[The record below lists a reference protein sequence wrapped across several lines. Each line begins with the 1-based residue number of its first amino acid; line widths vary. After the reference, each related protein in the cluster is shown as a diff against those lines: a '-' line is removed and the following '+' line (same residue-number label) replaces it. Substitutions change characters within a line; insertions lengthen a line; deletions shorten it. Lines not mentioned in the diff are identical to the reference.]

1 MRTILC
7 SLLLASSVA
16 VAAPVSIGVAP
27 SGVVVR
33 FDMQNSPGFI
43 FVSEPFPGV
52 EVGLILTPSGEKVQ
66 LAAGREDGRLVCTD
80 STGKDLGKVMMI
92 PVYSMG
98 VVLPPQYGCAVA
110 AREAPAP
117 EAQWIHVKGT
127 LPVQV
132 LDGEEQMEPVALEM
146 KKGAT
151 ASAGHV
157 ALTVENA
164 VVKDGSVTL
173 NLKLSRKNRDV
184 PVDRIL
190 FQKMDGAALEAE
202 GNPKQVHM
210 ANENYTVEYEYVIPS
225 TDAELKV
232 VLFKKTGRKVQVP
245 LDLKVGLGGPA
256 R

>member
-1 MRTILC
+1 MR
-7 SLLLASSVA
+7 
-16 VAAPVSIGVAP
+16 
-27 SGVVVR
+27 R
-33 FDMQNSPGFI
+33 
-43 FVSEPFPGV
+43 
-52 EVGLILTPSGEKVQ
+52 
-66 LAAGREDGRLVCTD
+66 
-80 STGKDLGKVMMI
+80 
-92 PVYSMG
+92 
-98 VVLPPQYGCAVA
+98 GC
-110 AREAPAP
+110 REAPAP

-190 FQKMDGAALEAE
+190 FQKMDGAGA
-202 GNPKQVHM
+202 
-210 ANENYTVEYEYVIPS
+210 
-225 TDAELKV
+225 
-232 VLFKKTGRKVQVP
+232 
-245 LDLKVGLGGPA
+245 
-256 R
+256 

>member
-110 AREAPAP
+110 AREAPP
-117 EAQWIHVKGT
+117 RKRNGF
-127 LPVQV
+127 
-132 LDGEEQMEPVALEM
+132 MSREPCPCKCWTERN
-146 KKGAT
+146 KW
-151 ASAGHV
+151 S
-157 ALTVENA
+157 
-164 VVKDGSVTL
+164 
-173 NLKLSRKNRDV
+173 LSR
-184 PVDRIL
+184 
-190 FQKMDGAALEAE
+190 
-202 GNPKQVHM
+202 
-210 ANENYTVEYEYVIPS
+210 
-225 TDAELKV
+225 LK
-232 VLFKKTGRKVQVP
+232 
-245 LDLKVGLGGPA
+245 
-256 R
+256 

>member
-1 MRTILC
+1 MRTALC

-16 VAAPVSIGVAP
+16 VAAPVPIGVAP

-33 FDMQNSPGFI
+33 FDMQNSPGFT
-43 FVSEPFPGV
+43 FVSDPFPGV
-52 EVGLILTPSGEKVQ
+52 EVGLLLTPSGEKVQ
-66 LAAGREDGRLVCTD
+66 LAAGREGERLVCTD
-80 STGKDLGKVMMI
+80 STGKDLGKVTMI
-92 PVYSMG
+92 PLYSMG

-132 LDGEEQMEPVALEM
+132 LDGEEQMEPVTLEM

-151 ASAGHV
+151 ASVGHV
-157 ALTVENA
+157 ALKVENA
-164 VVKDGSVTL
+164 VVKDGSITL

-184 PVDRIL
+184 PVGGIL
-190 FQKMDGAALEAE
+190 FQKMDGTPLEAKC
-202 GNPKQVHM
+202 GTRHIYLAQ
-210 ANENYTVEYEYVIPS
+210 ENYAVEYEYAIPS
-225 TDAELKV
+225 DDAELKV
-232 VLFKKTGRKVQVP
+232 VLFKKTGREVQVP

>member
-1 MRTILC
+1 
-7 SLLLASSVA
+7 
-16 VAAPVSIGVAP
+16 
-27 SGVVVR
+27 
-33 FDMQNSPGFI
+33 MQNSPGFI

-117 EAQWIHVKGT
+117 DAQWIHVKGT

-164 VVKDGSVTL
+164 VV
-173 NLKLSRKNRDV
+173 
-184 PVDRIL
+184 
-190 FQKMDGAALEAE
+190 
-202 GNPKQVHM
+202 
-210 ANENYTVEYEYVIPS
+210 
-225 TDAELKV
+225 
-232 VLFKKTGRKVQVP
+232 
-245 LDLKVGLGGPA
+245 
-256 R
+256 